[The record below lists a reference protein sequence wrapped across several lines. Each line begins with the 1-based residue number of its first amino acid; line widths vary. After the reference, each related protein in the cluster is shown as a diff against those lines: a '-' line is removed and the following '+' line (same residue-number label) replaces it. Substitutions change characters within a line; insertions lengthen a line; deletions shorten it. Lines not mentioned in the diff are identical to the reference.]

1 MSSSLTDE
9 CNLLREYFQST
20 WLKCRLL
27 PGKMNIQRLIGHG
40 VTSKMS
46 HQRRMGLIGKALFE
60 DMNVTLWNEDNVTYL
75 KHTKKA
81 QTPKPKP
88 KPLKVLKEGDKTGWF
103 NVHVPVYSLQN
114 TISEV
119 THPQH
124 ICSLAGFEATSVR
137 MIRFLV
143 VGFLDL
149 EAIRNFLPVWGLW
162 DRL

>member
-103 NVHVPVYSLQN
+103 NVHVPVYSHSEYNFWGNSPSAYLQPGWLW
-114 TISEV
+114 SYFSSHDQVSDSWFPWLRSHQEF
-119 THPQH
+119 
-124 ICSLAGFEATSVR
+124 LTSVR
-137 MIRFLV
+137 TL
-143 VGFLDL
+143 G
-149 EAIRNFLPVWGLW
+149 
-162 DRL
+162 